1 MVQVKWPFAPWA
13 KPRRGLHESRP
24 VQSLHALTPLTSQ
37 FTLRCIS
44 CLRQP
49 LQPQRRPAKAVS
61 SRFWRA
67 SRQLFLELAGAL
79 FAVLALA
86 WLNLAL
92 RSWTRDVARWLIATA
107 VAVALLFVFFAVTSF
122 RRARKL

>member
-1 MVQVKWPFAPWA
+1 MSSAATSPAAAP
-13 KPRRGLHESRP
+13 
-24 VQSLHALTPLTSQ
+24 
-37 FTLRCIS
+37 
-44 CLRQP
+44 RQGGF
-49 LQPQRRPAKAVS
+49 Q
-61 SRFWRA
+61 RFWRA
-67 SRQLFLELAGAL
+67 LRQLFLEMAGAC

-107 VAVALLFVFFAVTSF
+107 VVIALLFLFFALSSF